1 MLVCSMALSVYA
13 PTQVQWELVMLDNAL
28 MAALETTQSK
38 CAEGLDTSTSSI
50 RMHTK
55 LQLMSGAVGTQC
67 KTPTTKSGMQ
77 TWVTVALWHNLEELQ
92 FSKYTF

>member
-1 MLVCSMALSVYA
+1 MPACSMGHNAYA
-13 PTQVQWELVMLDNAL
+13 QTLGHKETARKGDAL
-28 MAALETTQSK
+28 MVVQATTRSK

-77 TWVTVALWHNLEELQ
+77 TWVTVALWHNVEEWQ

>member
-1 MLVCSMALSVYA
+1 MLVCSMAPNVYA
-13 PTQVQWELVMLDNAL
+13 PTKVHREPVTLDNAL

-77 TWVTVALWHNLEELQ
+77 TWVTVALWHNVEEWQ